1 MTIKELIQKNN
12 NFYGGLIVGAGIM
25 NFIFIIGAYFIFQ
38 RAIDDT
44 ERRIRIT
51 HDRIVRL
58 GEYKRKPKTNP
69 AVQTNQTP
77 HPQEAATPPIDPTL
91 LFNSLD
97 PSELDITNT
106 DDWADIMKK
115 AAEAQTQRI
124 LDSLPPDQRESVE
137 IEMTKPWF
145 KDAMEKMIKQTAEGM
160 ERMNQQAQQQIL
172 ETTTP

>member
-1 MTIKELIQKNN
+1 MKSKDNDY
-12 NFYGGLIVGAGIM
+12 NFYNGFL
-25 NFIFIIGAYFIFQ
+25 IGALIGAAGMGFFLVNSLLDEA
-38 RAIDDT
+38 RDAIV
-44 ERRIRIT
+44 ERR
-51 HDRIVRL
+51 DRIVRP
-58 GEYKRKPKTNP
+58 GEYKRKPKTNS

-106 DDWADIMKK
+106 DDWADILKK